1 MRKPISVIRL
11 SPEAAGDLNQKYLKA
26 DSALKTLNRYQR
38 ELDKQ
43 LKALIGQEALR
54 ELQNATENALLLAD
68 LVKEAA

>member
-11 SPEAAGDLNQKYLKA
+11 SPEAAGDLNQKYLKT
-26 DSALKTLNRYQR
+26 DSALKTLIRYQR
-38 ELDKQ
+38 EFDRQ

-54 ELQNATENALLLAD
+54 KLHKATENALLQAD

>member
-26 DSALKTLNRYQR
+26 SSELNKLSRYQR
-38 ELDKQ
+38 EFDKQ
-43 LKALIGQEALR
+43 LKVLIGQEALR
-54 ELQNATENALLLAD
+54 KLHKATENALLLGD